1 MSQSSLLT
9 TTSLLQLRKR
19 KAATAPPLK
28 PKSTAWAHVDHI
40 GDSSYKCL
48 GVGCNKIFKLTSVT
62 RLENHITGNGSDIA
76 ACLHPITEI
85 RDVLLAKFEAKGV
98 VKKSKVKVGASP
110 SGHGAVGDL
119 FGAARNYSTQEQCDE
134 KFGAAV
140 LLNTLP
146 YSMLTKPEWQEAV
159 DCVRRLPPSVQYVLP
174 NGYKV
179 SEPILR
185 NLHEKSAQSNHAI
198 HSDEGL
204 VLTVTSDGWNSI
216 ERKPVINICIVSR
229 KGSCFRKLI
238 DVGAQSK
245 DATYT
250 AGVLVDAIDEIEEE
264 YGVGKV
270 VAICM
275 DNASVCK
282 AAQREVRKRKPKVMV
297 LGCVLHAISLLFK
310 DICMCSDM
318 CKSLI
323 QVMRMV
329 ARFVRGHDYTNAR
342 IEELTLADG
351 NISKKIGLI
360 LPGET
365 RFASNYFVAER
376 CRRRCHLRA
385 S

>member
-146 YSMLTKPEWQEAV
+146 YSWSTPLYS
-159 DCVRRLPPSVQYVLP
+159 RRQWTVSAASLAARSTCLASSLSSMSICCMCDPSVRNCAVLEFQ
-174 NGYKV
+174 NTRQQV
-179 SEPILR
+179 
-185 NLHEKSAQSNHAI
+185 AQKALTPCSN
-198 HSDEGL
+198 
-204 VLTVTSDGWNSI
+204 
-216 ERKPVINICIVSR
+216 
-229 KGSCFRKLI
+229 
-238 DVGAQSK
+238 
-245 DATYT
+245 
-250 AGVLVDAIDEIEEE
+250 
-264 YGVGKV
+264 
-270 VAICM
+270 
-275 DNASVCK
+275 
-282 AAQREVRKRKPKVMV
+282 
-297 LGCVLHAISLLFK
+297 
-310 DICMCSDM
+310 
-318 CKSLI
+318 
-323 QVMRMV
+323 
-329 ARFVRGHDYTNAR
+329 
-342 IEELTLADG
+342 
-351 NISKKIGLI
+351 
-360 LPGET
+360 
-365 RFASNYFVAER
+365 
-376 CRRRCHLRA
+376 
-385 S
+385 